1 MHFIHPPLEVLFHS
15 RLDSINF
22 ILQLSSYKRK
32 MAAIAEA
39 NVSSQGQ
46 GQGYQIGNI
55 GGIGPPKE
63 KKQKKQ

>member
-1 MHFIHPPLEVLFHS
+1 
-15 RLDSINF
+15 
-22 ILQLSSYKRK
+22 

-39 NVSSQGQ
+39 NVSSQ